1 MLSREYI
8 ALESINSGFFNGIR
22 GEHNYNKNLFSLLSK
37 VDDDRFMGNWRVRF
51 NQINTGT
58 IDTSNKCLALYDV
71 IHFNCNPEKL
81 YSFLFDDFQCTF
93 EKLLGENFDSAS
105 QKIHGNEVF
114 NILQEELKLPSD
126 SSSLNQNKSTIPLPT
141 QPVPSVL
148 DNQENKLS
156 FVPYDGEGWFSK
168 NKNFY
173 ITYSGKS
180 YALKIGTSPEKLTL
194 MDQTYIDSDRIQDQK
209 IFQIKIIYH

>member
-1 MLSREYI
+1 MVDLLKKSNEGLKI
-8 ALESINSGFFNGIR
+8 LTKNGVNVEEWKETSSMTPEQVSDFALAISF
-22 GEHNYNKNLFSLLSK
+22 GEK
-37 VDDDRFMGNWRVRF
+37 G
-51 NQINTGT
+51 
-58 IDTSNKCLALYDV
+58 TSNKYLALYDV

-173 ITYSGKS
+173 ITYGGKS

-194 MDQTYIDSDRIQDQK
+194 MDQTYIDGDRIQDQK